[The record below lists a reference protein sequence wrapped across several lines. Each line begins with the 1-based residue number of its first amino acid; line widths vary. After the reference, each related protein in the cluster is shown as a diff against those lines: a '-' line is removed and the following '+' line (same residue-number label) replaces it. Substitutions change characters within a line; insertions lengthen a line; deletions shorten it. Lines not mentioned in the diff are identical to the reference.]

1 MMILTENAPRQKYVT
16 LENSD
21 SSVQIRIEPKI
32 YWEFVLQ
39 DTTKCEFSVLLDFG
53 GIEFWV
59 DTIAN
64 RLSGQKPSE
73 KAALQ

>member
-53 GIEFWV
+53 GIEF
-59 DTIAN
+59 
-64 RLSGQKPSE
+64 
-73 KAALQ
+73 